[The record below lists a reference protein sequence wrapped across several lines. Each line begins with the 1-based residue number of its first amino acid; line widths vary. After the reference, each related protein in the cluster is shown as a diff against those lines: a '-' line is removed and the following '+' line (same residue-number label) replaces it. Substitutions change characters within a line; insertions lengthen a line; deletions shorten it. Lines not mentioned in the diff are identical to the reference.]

1 MSSITWTPDELLSS
15 SRSLSGECWR
25 VVESQS
31 KGSTLKLTDTL
42 PEQLILENLIEA
54 TKPPI
59 PEQCAD
65 MHYLLFTP
73 FRYSPYRQNS
83 RFRRSG
89 FTSGVFYG
97 AESSETA
104 VAEKV
109 FYRLL
114 FFSESPDTPWPA
126 NPIDHRAFAA
136 EYNTRK
142 AVDLTA
148 PPLNLHRTHWTN
160 LTDYTAC
167 LEFADA
173 ARIAGIEAIRY
184 ESVRDPSSRSNLT
197 LLSPS
202 VLISAQRFAEET
214 WIFHFSKSGV
224 RAICE
229 NPPKSLAF
237 GPAAFSA
244 DPRTASWRWDR

>member
-31 KGSTLKLTDTL
+31 RGSTLKLTDTL
-42 PEQLILENLIEA
+42 TEQLILENLIEA
-54 TKPPI
+54 TKPRV
-59 PEQCAD
+59 PEQCSD

-73 FRYSPYRQNS
+73 FRYSPYPQNS

-104 VAEKV
+104 VAENV

-136 EYNTRK
+136 GYNTRK
-142 AVDLTA
+142 AIDLTA
-148 PPLNLHRTHWTN
+148 PPLNVDRTLWTN
-160 LTDYTAC
+160 LTDYAAC
-167 LEFADA
+167 LELSDA
-173 ARIAGIEAIRY
+173 AGSAGIEAIRY
-184 ESVRDPSSRSNLT
+184 ESVRDPSSRSNLA

-202 VLISAQRFAEET
+202 VLMSAQRFAEET

-229 NPPKSLAF
+229 NPAKSLAF
-237 GPAAFSA
+237 SPTAFSA